1 MRLTVQLNRWD
12 DAQRLLARAQ
22 FRDIATSRGLHPPRW
37 SPELHRIVAD
47 LVLAC
52 AIRRAFPPQALLGV
66 LAELRHVLRHT
77 PGPAAGPAHT
87 GFPDSAPVPP
97 SQPGTAGDAMDID
110 RPGVPARPDPSLV
123 TIHDMLH
130 ALCDAICVADHLAP
144 ATAPDAPLA
153 VFVNLLRLHAPW
165 CPTSLIVAMLPV
177 PLLDHAKVVMT
188 DAVDRKLR
196 QTRAMNSWTL
206 PQFSLASEDVEGYM
220 NLFVVL
226 ADAAPA
232 PLPASATPDDP
243 LVTSLAKDMWRK
255 VEDVIVMHK
264 LSRTRVAEALLRVFA
279 ARLTTHW
286 QLYLHVFRTVPFPD
300 LGQILGFVLHNVAA
314 ESMKRSTS
322 SMVDDLHQHRTDL
335 LIAPAD
341 PYLSRLN
348 RMLSAYQDS
357 LPTFLSVPGTKPQ
370 DRAEAD
376 RLTRDMENTQL
387 YVKKFLTNPGT
398 LPRNLMLVTALL
410 VQHEMVELDAVLAHF
425 TVPESVPLASIIV
438 PPWNDVSPM
447 AVAGTNS
454 ELLAPA
460 RLPFATEVLDVLS
473 AQVSA
478 TTAGNR
484 AETPAPGATAT
495 ATAPATLA
503 TTSAAAPDSAAPS
516 TSDAS
521 ASTVEAALVAQVV
534 ANLAMAQLAIGD
546 IHGAHRVLAA
556 YPDVDWVLAFP
567 RIAQQLLRLIDW
579 MLADTG
585 DADILNDALTPTVMT
600 LTYPNRQR
608 FFYAPWTRH
617 LSRGDTAQ
625 ITRLLD
631 LVGPAL
637 HLRPAVVLQIAHLCA
652 TNGDAVTWLRA
663 YVLPAMAMMGTPP
676 PALPAAVWAVIR
688 DWPVQ
693 RRFALYADMRNAYS
707 RSAPL
712 ARALDRVEKT
722 TRFWM
727 KRLSKDV
734 VRTYARKLCK
744 LAMGNPIPVLA
755 AIVATVMNYDN
766 LAVPLLDCLR
776 YLDPLGMDALMYTF
790 LCALADPATYA
801 GVAVAG
807 AGRARGAN
815 AALLASSPLG
825 IAVKD
830 DGLNLDPWLLNT
842 SQFMS
847 AWLAQF
853 PGTDF
858 GPLLAYLDHAP
869 FGLADAHLLADLVAA
884 MTGIQPI
891 VDVPANVVA
900 AMESRACVAQR
911 VVAASNQSAAAVPA
925 AATSA
930 LVARIA
936 RRAEAFTRRLR
947 TLYLTLAERTR
958 DWAEYEVVEKVRT
971 VDLLAEVQWKD
982 RVRAVLAQFHLF
994 LAIHLPDVQVD
1005 RTCALAPPEEERQ
1018 AAAVFWGLRYYHVH
1032 CDAGMYLPTESEELK
1047 RHLTDV
1053 NEATARIEGVI
1064 KAATEAEGMDVDGL
1078 PTAADLVRRACASP
1092 ADTLYAQYWL
1102 TRLPLTTASAVLTYI
1117 WTVRGLTEAE
1127 AFAYGQLAAHALDL
1141 LHGADADA
1149 SATVSGLDTADIVD
1163 SKHAA
1168 AACAL
1173 TAHDAVAEF
1182 VAYAMLGETM
1192 DLYLVRNTLNVLK
1205 ALARV
1210 FPATKAHAE
1219 GVRAALDVHRHND
1232 ALRVMVLVVEGA
1244 VREVQRKG
1252 FPLEKRLVP
1261 PPPPP
1266 PTESV
1271 KEVVM
1276 EEVKVEEAKNNGE
1289 SKNKVD
1295 DVKQEPTNSKSAA
1308 TAPPNGT
1315 PAAAA
1320 AAPNGTPAPT
1330 VVTSSPDLP
1339 RAVAQLQ
1346 IESPATT
1353 VTSPDPMQ
1361 VDDEEGA
1368 ASTASTRAATPVY
1381 PPAATT
1387 LPHRPTHP
1395 GAASPARHGST
1406 ATTRASS
1413 GFDAAVESSAPVAGF
1428 DRADPPAAP
1437 AAPTSPRDHCLPPR
1451 PPRVED
1457 RVSDRAGDRRGD
1469 RRDDHRDR
1477 RDSRHRDEHRRDDR
1491 RASSS
1496 SNARDERGASS
1507 SNVRDDRG
1515 GARTSSGT
1523 GRDDRRDDRSVRNS
1537 NSSSVPRD
1545 ERTGS
1550 RDDRDRR
1557 DGREDRDRRDERTSS
1572 RDDRTSTRNNHDRRL
1587 SRSSSWSELTD
1598 RRDHRDRRDR
1608 DRERD
1613 RRDMLPLASPAPST
1627 PGSVAPPPPPR
1638 NASVRRR
1645 DSPGTPADGPPYKRA
1660 KRSPSPDGS
1669 GFRSPPPPSM
1679 QPQPQ
1684 QLMQQPRK
1692 QQPPRQQGG
1701 GGGSR
1706 LSGFDRVEAMAAPNE
1721 RPVGGSGSG
1730 GSSSRS
1736 SGRGNRS

>member
-1 MRLTVQLNRWD
+1 MRLTVQLDRWD
-12 DAQRLLARAQ
+12 DAQRLVARGQ
-22 FRDIATSRGLHPPRW
+22 WHEIATSRAQHPPRW

-52 AIRRAFPPQALLGV
+52 AIRRAFPPHALLGV
-66 LAELRHVLRHT
+66 LTELHGVLRHT
-77 PGPAAGPAHT
+77 PGPGAAPAHGHGG
-87 GFPDSAPVPP
+87 GFPVQSAAP
-97 SQPGTAGDAMDID
+97 DAMDID
-110 RPGVPARPDPSLV
+110 RPGAPAPDPTLV
-123 TIHDMLH
+123 TIHGMLH
-130 ALCDAICVADHLAP
+130 ALCDAIAVADHLAP
-144 ATAPDAPLA
+144 TTAPDAPLA
-153 VFVNLLRLHAPW
+153 VFVNLLHLHAPW
-165 CPTSLIVAMLPV
+165 CPTSLIIAMLPL
-177 PLLDHAKVVMT
+177 PLLEHASLVVS

-196 QTRAMNSWTL
+196 QTRAVNAWTL

-243 LVTSLAKDMWRK
+243 LVASLAKGMWRK

-398 LPRNLMLVTALL
+398 LPRNLLLVTALL
-410 VQHEMVELDAVLAHF
+410 VQHETVELDAVLAHF

-438 PPWNDVSPM
+438 PPWNDVVPM
-447 AVAGTNS
+447 AAGTNS

-460 RLPFATEVLDVLS
+460 RLPFATEVLDVLNV
-473 AQVSA
+473 QVTA
-478 TTAGNR
+478 ATAGNR

-495 ATAPATLA
+495 TTATAPATPA
-503 TTSAAAPDSAAPS
+503 TAPDLTASL
-516 TSDAS
+516 TSDAA
-521 ASTVEAALVAQVV
+521 ASTIEAALVAQVV

-579 MLADTG
+579 MLADHD
-585 DADILNDALTPTVMT
+585 DADIRNDQLTPTVMT
-600 LTYPNRQR
+600 LPYPNRQR

-617 LSRGDTAQ
+617 LQRGDTAQ
-625 ITRLLD
+625 ITLLLD

-637 HLRPAVVLQIAHLCA
+637 HLRPAVVLQIAYMCA
-652 TNGDAVTWLRA
+652 TTGDAQQSVAWLRA

-676 PALPAAVWAVIR
+676 PALPAAVWTVIR

-693 RRFALYADMRNAYS
+693 RRFALYADMRNAYT
-707 RSAPL
+707 RSAAL
-712 ARALDRVEKT
+712 ARALDRVQAT
-722 TRFWM
+722 TRYWM

-825 IAVKD
+825 TAVKD

-842 SQFMS
+842 SQFMA

-858 GPLLAYLDHAP
+858 APLLAYLDHAP

-911 VVAASNQSAAAVPA
+911 VVAASNQSNAAIPA
-925 AATSA
+925 AATSS

-936 RRAEAFTRRLR
+936 PRAEAFTRRLR

-958 DWAEYEVVEKVRT
+958 DWAAYEVVEKVRT

-994 LAIHLPDVQVD
+994 LAIHLPDVVVD
-1005 RTCALAPPEEERQ
+1005 RTCALAPPLEERQ
-1018 AAAVFWGLRYYHVH
+1018 AASVFWGLRYYHVH

-1053 NEATARIEGVI
+1053 TEATAKIEAVI
-1064 KAATEAEGMDVDGL
+1064 TAATQGMDVDGL

-1102 TRLPLTTASAVLTYI
+1102 TRLPLTTASAVLTHI

-1149 SATVSGLDTADIVD
+1149 SAVVSGLDTAEIVGA
-1163 SKHAA
+1163 KHAA
-1168 AACAL
+1168 AARAL
-1173 TAHDAVAEF
+1173 AAHDAVAEL
-1182 VAYAMLGETM
+1182 VAYAMQGETM

-1219 GVRAALDVHRHND
+1219 GVRAALEVHRQND

-1244 VREVQRKG
+1244 VREMQRKG

-1261 PPPPP
+1261 PPPPEP
-1266 PTESV
+1266 V

-1276 EEVKVEEAKNNGE
+1276 EEVKVEETKNSEGK
-1289 SKNKVD
+1289 STD
-1295 DVKQEPTNSKSAA
+1295 DVKQGPADAKSAA

-1320 AAPNGTPAPT
+1320 APNGTPASA
-1330 VVTSSPDLP
+1330 VNGGSPDLP
-1339 RAVAQLQ
+1339 HAVAQLQ

-1368 ASTASTRAATPVY
+1368 ASTASTRAATPVF
-1381 PPAATT
+1381 PPT

-1395 GAASPARHGST
+1395 GAASPARNGST
-1406 ATTRASS
+1406 ATAHASF
-1413 GFDAAVESSAPVAGF
+1413 GFDAAVEMAGF
-1428 DRADPPAAP
+1428 DRADPPAATAP
-1437 AAPTSPRDHCLPPR
+1437 TPTSPRDHGLPPR

-1496 SNARDERGASS
+1496 SNARDDRGASS
-1507 SNVRDDRG
+1507 NARDDRG
-1515 GARTSSGT
+1515 SARTSGST
-1523 GRDDRRDDRSVRNS
+1523 GRDDRRDDRSARNS
-1537 NSSSVPRD
+1537 GGSSVPRD
-1545 ERTGS
+1545 ER
-1550 RDDRDRR
+1550 DRR
-1557 DGREDRDRRDERTSS
+1557 DGRDERRDDRGTSRDRRE
-1572 RDDRTSTRNNHDRRL
+1572 RDDRTNSRDDHDRRL
-1587 SRSSSWSELTD
+1587 SRSSSRSELTD
-1598 RRDHRDRRDR
+1598 RRDHRDHRDHRDR
-1608 DRERD
+1608 DRDRDRD

-1627 PGSVAPPPPPR
+1627 PGGVAPPPR

-1669 GFRSPPPPSM
+1669 GFRSPPPP
-1679 QPQPQ
+1679 QAQQQPQ
-1684 QLMQQPRK
+1684 QPRQQ
-1692 QQPPRQQGG
+1692 QQQQQQGG
-1701 GGGSR
+1701 GGSGSR

-1721 RPVGGSGSG
+1721 RPMSGSGSG
-1730 GSSSRS
+1730 GSSLRS
-1736 SGRGNRS
+1736 SGRGYRS

>member
-1 MRLTVQLNRWD
+1 
-12 DAQRLLARAQ
+12 
-22 FRDIATSRGLHPPRW
+22 
-37 SPELHRIVAD
+37 
-47 LVLAC
+47 
-52 AIRRAFPPQALLGV
+52 
-66 LAELRHVLRHT
+66 
-77 PGPAAGPAHT
+77 
-87 GFPDSAPVPP
+87 
-97 SQPGTAGDAMDID
+97 
-110 RPGVPARPDPSLV
+110 
-123 TIHDMLH
+123 MLH
-130 ALCDAICVADHLAP
+130 ALCDAISVAHHLAP

-153 VFVNLLRLHAPW
+153 VFVNLLHLHAPW
-165 CPTSLIVAMLPV
+165 CPTSLIVAMLPL
-177 PLLDHAKVVMT
+177 PLLDHAKVVMI
-188 DAVDRKLR
+188 DAVDRRLR
-196 QTRAMNSWTL
+196 QTRAVTAWTL
-206 PQFSLASEDVEGYM
+206 PQFSLAFEDIEGYM

-232 PLPASATPDDP
+232 PLPASATPNDP
-243 LVTSLAKDMWRK
+243 LVAALAKDMWRK

-286 QLYLHVFRTVPFPD
+286 QLYLHVFRTVSFPE

-335 LIAPAD
+335 LITPAD

-376 RLTRDMENTQL
+376 RLTRDIENTQL

-398 LPRNLMLVTALL
+398 LPRNLLLVTALL
-410 VQHEMVELDAVLAHF
+410 VQHETVELDAVLAHF

-438 PPWNDVSPM
+438 PPWNDVAPM
-447 AVAGTNS
+447 AAGTNS

-460 RLPFATEVLDVLS
+460 RLPFSPKVLDVLN

-478 TTAGNR
+478 TTAANR
-484 AETPAPGATAT
+484 AETPAPGAAAT
-495 ATAPATLA
+495 ASATPATPS
-503 TTSAAAPDSAAPS
+503 TAAPDSAASS
-516 TSDAS
+516 TSDT
-521 ASTVEAALVAQVV
+521 STSTIEAALVAQVV

-546 IHGAHRVLAA
+546 IPGAHRVLAA

-567 RIAQQLLRLIDW
+567 RIAQQLLRLINW
-579 MLADTG
+579 MLADHDDT
-585 DADILNDALTPTVMT
+585 DIRNDQLTPTVMT
-600 LTYPNRQR
+600 LPYPNRQR
-608 FFYAPWTRH
+608 FFYAPWTQH
-617 LSRGDTAQ
+617 LCRGDTAQ
-625 ITRLLD
+625 ITQLLD
-631 LVGPAL
+631 MVGPAL
-637 HLRPAVVLQIAHLCA
+637 HLRPAVVLQIAHVCA
-652 TNGDAVTWLRA
+652 TTGDADRSVAWLRA

-693 RRFALYADMRNAYS
+693 RRFALYADMRNAYP
-707 RSAPL
+707 RSAAL
-712 ARALDRVEKT
+712 ARALDRVQAT
-722 TRFWM
+722 TRYWM

-744 LAMGNPIPVLA
+744 LALGNPIPVLA

-807 AGRARGAN
+807 AGRARSTN

-825 IAVKD
+825 TAVKD

-842 SQFMS
+842 SQFMA

-853 PGTDF
+853 PNTDF
-858 GPLLAYLDHAP
+858 APLLAYLDHAP

-925 AATSA
+925 AATNA

-936 RRAEAFTRRLR
+936 PRAEAFTRRLR

-994 LAIHLPDVQVD
+994 LAIHLPAVIVD
-1005 RTCALAPPEEERQ
+1005 RTCALAPPVEERKS
-1018 AAAVFWGLRYYHVH
+1018 AAVFWALRYYHVH
-1032 CDAGMYLPTESEELK
+1032 CDAAMYLPTESEDLK

-1053 NEATARIEGVI
+1053 NEATARIDAVVM
-1064 KAATEAEGMDVDGL
+1064 AATEAMDVDTDADSSQL

-1102 TRLPLTTASAVLTYI
+1102 TRLPLTTASAILTHI

-1149 SATVSGLDTADIVD
+1149 AATVSGLDTPDIVA

-1168 AACAL
+1168 AARAL
-1173 TAHDAVAEF
+1173 AAHDAVAEF
-1182 VAYAMLGETM
+1182 VAYAMQGETM

-1210 FPATKAHAE
+1210 FPATKAHSEA
-1219 GVRAALDVHRHND
+1219 VRAALEVHRHND

-1261 PPPPP
+1261 PAPAPEP
-1266 PTESV
+1266 ELI
-1271 KEVVM
+1271 KADDAG
-1276 EEVKVEEAKNNGE
+1276 KVEET
-1289 SKNKVD
+1289 KVD
-1295 DVKQEPTNSKSAA
+1295 GENKGKTNTDVVKQEPVDSK
-1308 TAPPNGT
+1308 PNGT
-1315 PAAAA
+1315 PA
-1320 AAPNGTPAPT
+1320 
-1330 VVTSSPDLP
+1330 VTGSPDLP

-1346 IESPATT
+1346 IESPATANGTAAAVRSASPAPIT
-1353 VTSPDPMQ
+1353 VAMTPDPMQ

-1368 ASTASTRAATPVY
+1368 ADTSSPRAATPVF
-1381 PPAATT
+1381 PAVA
-1387 LPHRPTHP
+1387 LPHRPMHP
-1395 GAASPARHGST
+1395 GAASPTRST
-1406 ATTRASS
+1406 AATRASS
-1413 GFDAAVESSAPVAGF
+1413 GFDTAVESGTAVAGF
-1428 DRADPPAAP
+1428 DRADPPATTAP
-1437 AAPTSPRDHCLPPR
+1437 TPTSPRDHGLPPR

-1457 RVSDRAGDRRGD
+1457 RAGDRRTD
-1469 RRDDHRDR
+1469 RRDDHRGGDR

-1491 RASSS
+1491 SAPTSSS
-1496 SNARDERGASS
+1496 STA
-1507 SNVRDDRG
+1507 RDDRG

-1523 GRDDRRDDRSVRNS
+1523 GRDDRRDGRNARNS
-1537 NSSSVPRD
+1537 SSSSSVPRD

-1557 DGREDRDRRDERTSS
+1557 DDRNNSRDDRDRRDERRDDRRDDRNSS
-1572 RDDRTSTRNNHDRRL
+1572 RDDNDRRL
-1587 SRSSSWSELTD
+1587 SRSSSRSELTD
-1598 RRDHRDRRDR
+1598 RRDPRDHRDRDRDRDRRDL
-1608 DRERD
+1608 
-1613 RRDMLPLASPAPST
+1613 LPIASPAPST
-1627 PGSVAPPPPPR
+1627 PGAVALPPR

-1669 GFRSPPPPSM
+1669 GFRSPPPP
-1679 QPQPQ
+1679 QAQPQ
-1684 QLMQQPRK
+1684 QQGQQ
-1692 QQPPRQQGG
+1692 QQQG

-1706 LSGFDRVEAMAAPNE
+1706 LSGFDRVEAMVAPNE
-1721 RPVGGSGSG
+1721 RPMGGGG

-1736 SGRGNRS
+1736 SGRGHRS